1 MQNFSKKILS
11 EAHIANY
18 LFLLDTYDWS
28 QDEGGEN
35 FSDKR
40 DDSDEIKKV

>member
-1 MQNFSKKILS
+1 MQNFSKKILE

-18 LFLLDTYDWS
+18 LFLLNNYDWS
-28 QDEGGEN
+28 QDEGGDN

-40 DDSDEIKKV
+40 DDLDDIKKV